1 MVKKKNKNV
10 LFEKAKL
17 ADGSNFT
24 NPAVEGLDKLELYK
38 TLKLTVKQLSEIF
51 QLYLANDMTKLIEL
65 LTPEYYA
72 ILSTRLYSLKKS
84 KSKYPEF
91 EVIRETFT
99 ETLTGLNVA
108 LMRNSELSNIKSQR
122 DQYKE
127 SYDILNDTQLLEE
140 YLESLKTQ
148 YTSVFGDVKDVKLNI
163 SAGMNPEYKEYIRV
177 HGLPNNGVFEPDK
190 LGEIIIRLGL

>member
-1 MVKKKNKNV
+1 MVKRKNKNV

-38 TLKLTVKQLSEIF
+38 TLKLTVKQLSEVF
-51 QLYLANDMTKLIEL
+51 QLYLANDITQLNEL
-65 LTPEYYA
+65 LTPEYYG

-108 LMRNSELSNIKSQR
+108 LMRNSELANIKSER
-122 DQYKE
+122 DQYKD
-127 SYDILNDTQLLEE
+127 SYDILNDRERLEE
-140 YLESLKTQ
+140 YLETLKTQ
-148 YTSVFGDVKDVKLNI
+148 YTSVFGDVKDVKLSVSVGI
-163 SAGMNPEYKEYIRV
+163 NPEYKEYIRV
-177 HGLPNNGVFEPDK
+177 HGLPNNSVFEPDK

>member
-1 MVKKKNKNV
+1 
-10 LFEKAKL
+10 
-17 ADGSNFT
+17 
-24 NPAVEGLDKLELYK
+24 
-38 TLKLTVKQLSEIF
+38 
-51 QLYLANDMTKLIEL
+51 MTKLIEL

>member
-1 MVKKKNKNV
+1 MVKRKNKIV
-10 LFEKAKL
+10 FFEKAKL

-38 TLKLTVKQLSEIF
+38 TLKLTVKQLSEVF
-51 QLYLANDMTKLIEL
+51 QLYLANDITQLTEL
-65 LTPEYYA
+65 LTPEYYN

-84 KSKYPEF
+84 KAKYPEF

-108 LMRNSELSNIKSQR
+108 LMRNSELANIKSER
-122 DQYKE
+122 DQYKD
-127 SYDILNDTQLLEE
+127 SYDILNDRPRLEE
-140 YLESLKTQ
+140 YLETLKTQ
-148 YTSVFGDVKDVKLNI
+148 YTSVFGDVKDVKLSVSVGI
-163 SAGMNPEYKEYIRV
+163 NPEYKEYIRV
-177 HGLPNNGVFEPDK
+177 HGLPNNGIFEPDK

>member
-1 MVKKKNKNV
+1 MVKRKNKNV

-38 TLKLTVKQLSEIF
+38 TLKLTVKQLSEVF
-51 QLYLANDMTKLIEL
+51 QLYLANDITQLTEL
-65 LTPEYYA
+65 LTPEYYN

-84 KSKYPEF
+84 KAKYPEF

-108 LMRNSELSNIKSQR
+108 LMRNSELANIKSER
-122 DQYKE
+122 DQYKD
-127 SYDILNDTQLLEE
+127 SYDILNDRPRLEE
-140 YLESLKTQ
+140 YLETLKTQ
-148 YTSVFGDVKDVKLNI
+148 YTSVFGDVKDVKLSVSVGI
-163 SAGMNPEYKEYIRV
+163 NPEYKEYIRV
-177 HGLPNNGVFEPDK
+177 HGLPNNGIFEPDK